1 MSSEKSVKSRGK
13 YSNKGGKTRASSDEN
28 DGVDLYETPPDTT
41 RDLLN
46 VLQLAGGTLIFEC
59 CAGNSAIT
67 NVLKERG
74 LKVIERD
81 LHTMYRDGTHKEEYD
96 GKPDGHDFLKEELP
110 DRIEAIIT
118 NPPFSVSLVY
128 IFLIL

>member
-46 VLQLAGGTLIFEC
+46 VLQLAEGTLIFEC
-59 CAGNSAIT
+59 CAGN
-67 NVLKERG
+67 
-74 LKVIERD
+74 
-81 LHTMYRDGTHKEEYD
+81 
-96 GKPDGHDFLKEELP
+96 LP
-110 DRIEAIIT
+110 L
-118 NPPFSVSLVY
+118 PMF
-128 IFLIL
+128 